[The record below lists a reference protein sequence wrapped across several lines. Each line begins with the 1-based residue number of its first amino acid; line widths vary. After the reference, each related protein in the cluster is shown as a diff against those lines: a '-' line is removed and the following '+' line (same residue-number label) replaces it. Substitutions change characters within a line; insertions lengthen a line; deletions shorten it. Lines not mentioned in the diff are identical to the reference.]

1 MGKGSKRR
9 TGEDIKNIVSNW
21 EEINWGSTKPTED
34 EETNKNKD
42 DRKRIN
48 DNDCR
53 RD

>member
-21 EEINWGSTKPTED
+21 DEINWGSTEPTEA

>member
-21 EEINWGSTKPTED
+21 DEINWGCIKQTQD

-42 DRKRIN
+42 DRKELN
-48 DNDCR
+48 DNDNR